1 MKVTDAKGNPTTYAY
16 DARGLL
22 LAETRGAPVDHPTG
36 TSNLPTWRFTYDVRG
51 NRETATDPNGTVQ
64 TFTHDDAGRLTGRT
78 VQKAPGVG
86 GVDVDVVHPRRP
98 RPPLRR
104 MRPVDGPTRVD
115 RTRRFDSL
123 GRAREETLRIGT
135 GPQRSLAR
143 TFDAADNPVSLTYP
157 SGRTISRDYD
167 PLNRLAEVRSAAGD
181 VLAHYDDLGSRQ
193 LRKTL
198 GNGLTEKR
206 QYDASGW
213 LEHLDVG
220 PAANPNGTFSV
231 TYGRNGRS
239 LKTDVKRADLGKRH
253 AYEYDAASRI
263 LREQLGLLEP
273 PPPDPAPNLPEVEN
287 FLTLDGLLNIVT
299 EERTEAGTKVT
310 TSSATNSRNQV
321 TQWGSDA
328 VTYDANGN
336 VASFRGRTLH
346 YDADNRLVSALLPG
360 GGTYEVLRDASGR
373 KVRETLTAS
382 GTTHAIDVVQDGDR
396 TLETFAANEGVPLES
411 LVYGR
416 GIDEVV
422 RADLDPDGDGTA
434 TTVIPIQDELGNVAY
449 LTGPDGTVLERYDY
463 ETYGRFRVFAPDG
476 SARTTSA
483 FGWNRLFQGR
493 EYVAALEAYDFRNRH
508 LLPALGRFAQED
520 PLGYVDSLNLY
531 QAFGGG
537 WVNATDPWGLTSFRE
552 WVNEFAD
559 DAFSGDSV
567 LKKVAAGGFFLADAA
582 FSVAS
587 AGATDKIHGAQEA
600 LDRGQISDG
609 EYWKRT
615 GVAVGQAVAS
625 YAGGAAAGAAG
636 ARAGVRILGS
646 TGVTAGGVR
655 AVGAFSGASS
665 AVGSQLAADAVGNAA
680 GTQEGL
686 SSAKS
691 YALSALIGGAS
702 GAASA
707 LPRRTTRDLAIDAT
721 PPRAL
726 STRRPI
732 GKDPYQNRLAQRD
745 IAAAELEG
753 ATNVR
758 VNQQQV
764 NAGGERLGVNRPDV
778 QYTDAAGRRIY
789 VEYDIAPAE
798 RAVPHALRLLANDS
812 AGKVYLMTTPPMR

>member
-1 MKVTDAKGNPTTYAY
+1 MRPETSSRSPTTVAAGSGRKSAGTATATERSSSRLTEFTYDDQGRLWKVKAPGDRVTEYEYDGRGLKTKETDPDGGITLFEYDLAGRLTKRTDPLGYVTRWEYDLRGKLMKVTDAKGNPTTYAY

-22 LAETRGAPVDHPTG
+22 VAETRGELRSTTRRAPPTFRPGASPTTVVG
-36 TSNLPTWRFTYDVRG
+36 TAKRPPTRMGRSRPSRTTTPGASPAAPFRRLRASAASTRP
-51 NRETATDPNGTVQ
+51 RSPSTFSAAPTPNGPSPARPASTGPAGSIHS
-64 TFTHDDAGRLTGRT
+64 TGPARRRSGSAPDPSGASAALSTWPTIRSRSPTRRAGR
-78 VQKAPGVG
+78 
-86 GVDVDVVHPRRP
+86 
-98 RPPLRR
+98 
-104 MRPVDGPTRVD
+104 
-115 RTRRFDSL
+115 SS
-123 GRAREETLRIGT
+123 
-135 GPQRSLAR
+135 RS
-143 TFDAADNPVSLTYP
+143 
-157 SGRTISRDYD
+157 YD

-181 VLAHYDDLGSRQ
+181 VLVHYDDLGSRQ
-193 LRKTL
+193 LRKVL
-198 GNGLTEKR
+198 GNGLTEER
-206 QYDASGW
+206 QYDPSGW

-273 PPPDPAPNLPEVEN
+273 PPPAPAPNPPEVEN

-328 VTYDANGN
+328 ATYDANGN

-537 WVNATDPWGLTSFRE
+537 WVNATDPWGL
-552 WVNEFAD
+552 
-559 DAFSGDSV
+559 
-567 LKKVAAGGFFLADAA
+567 
-582 FSVAS
+582 
-587 AGATDKIHGAQEA
+587 
-600 LDRGQISDG
+600 
-609 EYWKRT
+609 
-615 GVAVGQAVAS
+615 
-625 YAGGAAAGAAG
+625 
-636 ARAGVRILGS
+636 
-646 TGVTAGGVR
+646 
-655 AVGAFSGASS
+655 AVGASREQLERIDDARGVTRASVTNAGAGDPGRRGLGMRRLGGDSSPGTRGSSGHGNRMRSRVSLTVRERARAWLRARSSPRAGRHRRSRDSQVGARERGRVGSCARRWSGA
-665 AVGSQLAADAVGNAA
+665 GRPGIDDGQR
-680 GTQEGL
+680 
-686 SSAKS
+686 
-691 YALSALIGGAS
+691 GGP
-702 GAASA
+702 G
-707 LPRRTTRDLAIDAT
+707 RYVTKR
-721 PPRAL
+721 
-726 STRRPI
+726 
-732 GKDPYQNRLAQRD
+732 
-745 IAAAELEG
+745 G
-753 ATNVR
+753 ATTADGR
-758 VNQQQV
+758 C
-764 NAGGERLGVNRPDV
+764 AGR
-778 QYTDAAGRRIY
+778 TDAEPIRLVAQSGGTY
-789 VEYDIAPAE
+789 
-798 RAVPHALRLLANDS
+798 RAR
-812 AGKVYLMTTPPMR
+812 

>member
-1 MKVTDAKGNPTTYAY
+1 YAW

-22 LAETRGAPVDHPTG
+22 VAETRGEPVDHPKG

-64 TFTHDDAGRLTGRT
+64 AFSHDDAGRLTGRT
-78 VQKAPGVG
+78 VQKATGVG
-86 GVDVDVVHPRRP
+86 GVDATSFTLDVLGRP
-98 RPPLRR
+98 YAEWAQS
-104 MRPVDGPTRVD
+104 GPARVD

-135 GPQRSLAR
+135 GPQRSLGR
-143 TFDAADNPVSLTYP
+143 TFDASDNPVSLTYP
-157 SGRTISRDYD
+157 SGRMISRAYD
-167 PLNRLAEVRSAAGD
+167 PLNRIAEVQSAAGD

-193 LRKTL
+193 LRKVL
-198 GNGLTEKR
+198 GNGLTEER
-206 QYDASGW
+206 QYDDSGW

-239 LKTDVKRADLGKRH
+239 LKTGVTRADLGKRH

-273 PPPDPAPNLPEVEN
+273 PPPDPAPNPPEVEN
-287 FLTLDGLLNIVT
+287 YLTLDGLLNIVT

-328 VTYDANGN
+328 ATYDANGN
-336 VASFRGRTLH
+336 VGSFRGRTLH
-346 YDADNRLVSALLPG
+346 YDADSRLVSAALPG

-382 GTTHAIDVVQDGDR
+382 GTSHAVDVVQDGDR
-396 TLETFAANEGVPLES
+396 TLETFAVNEGVPLES

-449 LTGPDGTVLERYDY
+449 LTGSDGTVLERYDY

-537 WVNATDPWGLTSFRE
+537 WVNATDPWGLCVF
-552 WVNEFAD
+552 
-559 DAFSGDSV
+559 G
-567 LKKVAAGGFFLADAA
+567 LPCPKAAQAA
-582 FSVAS
+582 IDWA
-587 AGATDKIHGAQEA
+587 
-600 LDRGQISDG
+600 
-609 EYWKRT
+609 
-615 GVAVGQAVAS
+615 GVAVDTTVANLKGIGAEALRFGQKAADVA
-625 YAGGAAAGAAG
+625 
-636 ARAGVRILGS
+636 
-646 TGVTAGGVR
+646 TGGV
-655 AVGAFSGASS
+655 S
-665 AVGSQLAADAVGNAA
+665 AGFRS
-680 GTQEGL
+680 
-686 SSAKS
+686 
-691 YALSALIGGAS
+691 
-702 GAASA
+702 AASA
-707 LPRRTTRDLAIDAT
+707 AAT
-721 PPRAL
+721 ASGS
-726 STRRPI
+726 ST
-732 GKDPYQNRLAQRD
+732 
-745 IAAAELEG
+745 
-753 ATNVR
+753 
-758 VNQQQV
+758 
-764 NAGGERLGVNRPDV
+764 ERLGETGQAFLRGQLESLTQGFSEADEKV
-778 QYTDAAGRRIY
+778 G
-789 VEYDIAPAE
+789 
-798 RAVPHALRLLANDS
+798 HA
-812 AGKVYLMTTPPMR
+812 

>member
-1 MKVTDAKGNPTTYAY
+1 MRGKLLKVTDAKGNPTTYAW

-22 LAETRGAPVDHPTG
+22 VAETRGEPVDHPKG
-36 TSNLPTWRFTYDVRG
+36 TSNLPTWRFTYDARG

-64 TFTHDDAGRLTGRT
+64 IFAHDDAGRLTGRT

-86 GVDVDVVHPRRP
+86 GVDATSFSLDVLGRP
-98 RPPLRR
+98 HAEWAQS
-104 MRPVDGPTRVD
+104 GPTRVE

-123 GRAREETLRIGT
+123 DRALEETLRIGT
-135 GPQRSLAR
+135 GPQRSLGR

-157 SGRTISRDYD
+157 SGRTISRAYD
-167 PLNRLAEVRSAAGD
+167 PLNRLSEVQSAAGD
-181 VLAHYDDLGSRQ
+181 VLVHYDDLGSRQ
-193 LRKTL
+193 VRKVL

-206 QYDASGW
+206 GYDDSGW

-239 LKTDVKRADLGKRH
+239 LKTGVIRADLGKRH

-263 LREQLGLLEP
+263 LREQLGLVEP
-273 PPPDPAPNLPEVEN
+273 PPPDPAPNPPEIEN

-310 TSSATNSRNQV
+310 TSAATNSRNQI

-328 VTYDANGN
+328 ATYDANGN
-336 VASFRGRTLH
+336 VSSFRGRTLH
-346 YDADNRLVSALLPG
+346 YDADNRLVSAALPG

-382 GTTHAIDVVQDGDR
+382 GTSHAIDVVQDGDR
-396 TLETFAANEGVPLES
+396 TLETFAVNEGVPLES

-537 WVNATDPWGLTSFRE
+537 WVTRGGSSRR
-552 WVNEFAD
+552 
-559 DAFSGDSV
+559 SRRMSV
-567 LKKVAAGGFFLADAA
+567 L
-582 FSVAS
+582 
-587 AGATDKIHGAQEA
+587 AT
-600 LDRGQISDG
+600 
-609 EYWKRT
+609 
-615 GVAVGQAVAS
+615 
-625 YAGGAAAGAAG
+625 
-636 ARAGVRILGS
+636 
-646 TGVTAGGVR
+646 
-655 AVGAFSGASS
+655 FC
-665 AVGSQLAADAVGNAA
+665 
-680 GTQEGL
+680 
-686 SSAKS
+686 
-691 YALSALIGGAS
+691 
-702 GAASA
+702 
-707 LPRRTTRDLAIDAT
+707 RR
-721 PPRAL
+721 
-726 STRRPI
+726 
-732 GKDPYQNRLAQRD
+732 
-745 IAAAELEG
+745 
-753 ATNVR
+753 
-758 VNQQQV
+758 
-764 NAGGERLGVNRPDV
+764 
-778 QYTDAAGRRIY
+778 
-789 VEYDIAPAE
+789 
-798 RAVPHALRLLANDS
+798 
-812 AGKVYLMTTPPMR
+812 